1 MEYDNIIRDIMMKKI
16 TLAALLLTTGFSA
29 YAETETCKQY
39 FAEVDSFI
47 ELASKQEGTKA
58 QVDMLKTQH
67 AESKKQME
75 ALTAEQQDAGC
86 KQGLEAMQQL
96 KAAMN
101 LK

>member
-1 MEYDNIIRDIMMKKI
+1 MMKKI
-16 TLAALLLTTGFSA
+16 TLAALLLITGFSA

-47 ELASKQEGTKA
+47 ELASKQEEAKA

-86 KQGLEAMQQL
+86 KQGLAAMQQL